1 MAFEIKTWVDRV
13 VEYAGRR
20 KLTNVT
26 TGTEELVDV
35 ARSEGTVSKEGDA
48 FNAKNMNDLEQRIH
62 DTFAEVTKVYTD
74 VVVAASNWGMYTAT
88 LTGEAD
94 IVADYPYKADITLEG
109 ITAEHCAKVS
119 FAPAEIADGVYAPY
133 NNTQAGKLRIYANAK
148 PIEAIT
154 IPTIYAVKEGV

>member
-1 MAFEIKTWVDRV
+1 MAFTMKTWVDRV

-20 KLTNVT
+20 KLKNVT

-48 FNAKNMNDLEQRIH
+48 FSAENMNNLEQRIH
-62 DTFAEVTKVYTD
+62 DTFAEVTKVYTE
-74 VVVAASNWGMYTAT
+74 VVVEAANWETYTAS
-88 LTGEAD
+88 LTGEED
-94 IVADYPYKADITLEG
+94 IVTEYPYKADIVLLG
-109 ITAEHCAKVS
+109 ITAEHCAKIS
-119 FAPAEIADGVYAPY
+119 FAPVDIADGVYAPY

-148 PIEAIT
+148 PIEALT